1 MTEVDKDV
9 KTLTAVIRAGRR
21 GSKGGD
27 REGGERDNRGGLN
40 VNGTARLR
48 NEKGSL
54 RFVKSFVRVLTAPF

>member
-9 KTLTAVIRAGRR
+9 KTLTAVIRAERR
-21 GSKGGD
+21 GSKGGAEKE
-27 REGGERDNRGGLN
+27 RRDNRGGLN

-54 RFVKSFVRVLTAPF
+54 RFVRVLTTPF